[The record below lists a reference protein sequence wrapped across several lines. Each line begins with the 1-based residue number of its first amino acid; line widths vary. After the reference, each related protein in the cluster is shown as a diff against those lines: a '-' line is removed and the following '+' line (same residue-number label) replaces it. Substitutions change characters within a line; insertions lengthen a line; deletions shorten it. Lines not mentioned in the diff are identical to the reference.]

1 MIMEKNFPRVKRVSL
16 KDLQKLKSEGY
27 VVFSSHNHTNFSD
40 GANYRDVID
49 TLVKN
54 GANLIALT
62 DHNNMRVAKY
72 AESYIK
78 DKYPECQYLNG
89 EEIDSEFGD
98 ILAYGLQ
105 KEILLEGRE
114 KLPIKKIIDNIHNQ
128 GGLAVIAH
136 PFHPIE
142 GIFRTFGGL
151 NKSEIINFEFDGI
164 EFFHADLPPFL
175 NNMCASLLKLKPQL
189 FILGAD
195 DAHSIHHIGR
205 YLTLIGPNIS
215 DVHNIDEIFKA
226 LKQNSTNVLEL
237 RSLVSRSFEMLPGFM
252 DIIINQGLKRINA
265 FAGIYGLFKGIHF
278 QQESMGWNPITF
290 SEFEGYLQQIMQT
303 MNINTI
309 RLDAMQPDTKAYE
322 FALSAKE
329 LGLNVMLSPKYVYPE
344 GIDKPQLDSS
354 LTYDEFEDFCLDHAQ
369 RAQSTGVDI
378 FCIGNELTLE
388 LSDDKSGHVER
399 FNKEFFERF
408 APSSLEMIPGL
419 GSSTLAKLSKIGKKK
434 LKLTK
439 YLEKLS
445 KKVRGYFDGMI
456 SYASG
461 SWEIRDVPWKFFD
474 VICSNLYF
482 SDLFLEFVEVLPGIK
497 IKIPKGSH
505 SVRASHLF
513 RQNIQYLKTFKKPII
528 LSELGFQTV
537 TDPIRVGPMPIKYH
551 KDYNQFKYDETAQ
564 SQAFSEVFKLLTK
577 DIFVNGVIIHEWND
591 HTDTGFGI
599 VRSDGTPKKAYET
612 IANFFKEWAISGS
625 IEEDDSIS
633 QK

>member
-1 MIMEKNFPRVKRVSL
+1 MNMEKNLPRVKRVSTN
-16 KDLQKLKSEGY
+16 DLQKLKSEGY
-27 VVFSSHNHTNFSD
+27 VVFTSHNHTNFSD
-40 GANYRDVID
+40 GADYRDVID
-49 TLVKN
+49 TLVKT

-72 AESYIK
+72 AESYIR
-78 DKYPECQYLNG
+78 DKYPDCQYLSG
-89 EEIDSEFGD
+89 EEIDSESGD

-105 KEILLEGRE
+105 EEILLEGGA
-114 KLPIKKIIDNIHNQ
+114 KLPIIETIDIIHDQ

-151 NKSEIINFEFDGI
+151 NKSEITNFEFDGI

-205 YLTLIGPNIS
+205 YLTLIGPNIN

-226 LKQNSTNVLEL
+226 LKQNNTNVLEL

-278 QQESMGWNPITF
+278 QQESMGWTPKTTT
-290 SEFEGYLQQIMQT
+290 EFEGDLEQIMQE

-309 RLDAMQPDTKAYE
+309 RLDAMRPETKVYE

-329 LGLNVMLSPKYVYPE
+329 LGLNVILAPKYVYPK
-344 GIDKPQLDSS
+344 GIDKPQLDGS
-354 LTYDEFEDFCLDHAQ
+354 LTYEEFEDFCLDHAQ
-369 RAQSTGVDI
+369 RAQSIGVDI

-399 FNKEFFERF
+399 FNKNFFEQY
-408 APSSLEMIPGL
+408 APSSLEMIPGI

-434 LKLTK
+434 PKLTK

-497 IKIPKGSH
+497 IKTPKGSH
-505 SVRASHLF
+505 LVRASHLF

-551 KDYNQFKYDETAQ
+551 DNFNLFKYDETTQ
-564 SQAFSEVFKLLTK
+564 SQAFSEVFSLLTK

-612 IANFFKEWAISGS
+612 IANFFKEWTISGS
-625 IEEDDSIS
+625 IEEDHIIS